1 MTPAATEQQLLLPAP
16 SLPLKEVSPP
26 KTLLGSPV
34 CPQFVPSLSYQL
46 RGERSRRQNPA
57 PSPAAGLFPQPQ
69 KPHLP
74 TFGGL
79 WGSAARN
86 RSSHKERGRS
96 CTAKVL
102 HEPGSREFGMQGKD
116 WIHFSTFSR
125 PGLIS
130 SMERCKYFANK
141 TLCPRC
147 SPERRLSS
155 EGDKDAERSIRGRDT
170 PVFPWRRR
178 QRSPL
183 P

>member
-26 KTLLGSPV
+26 KMLLGPPV
-34 CPQFVPSLSYQL
+34 CPLPVLSAQG
-46 RGERSRRQNPA
+46 REEP
-57 PSPAAGLFPQPQ
+57 PP
-69 KPHLP
+69 KP
-74 TFGGL
+74 
-79 WGSAARN
+79 
-86 RSSHKERGRS
+86 
-96 CTAKVL
+96 
-102 HEPGSREFGMQGKD
+102 
-116 WIHFSTFSR
+116 STFSR
-125 PGLIS
+125 RRFIPAATKTSFAHIWGFMGVNSTKQIQPQRERTLLHSQSAARARRQRIRDAREGLDSFPHRLPARSGLIS